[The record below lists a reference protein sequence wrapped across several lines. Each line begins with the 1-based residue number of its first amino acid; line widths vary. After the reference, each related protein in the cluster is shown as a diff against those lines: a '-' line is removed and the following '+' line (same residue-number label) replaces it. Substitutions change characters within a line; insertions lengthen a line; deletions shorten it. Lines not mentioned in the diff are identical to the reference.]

1 MSYDASIASAA
12 GVATQATSTAA
23 KKSGKLEQAD
33 FLKMLVAQM
42 KFQNPME
49 PTDPSK
55 FMEQMSQMTMI
66 QGISD
71 MQTTFKGLAESMSA
85 GQAFQASSLIGR
97 DVLVPGETG
106 NLLPG
111 GSIRGQVDLQEST
124 TALRVSITDKSGRV
138 VKVMELGSQ
147 KAGKADFSWDGKLDD
162 GTKAAAGA
170 YKVKVEAMTEGSMKV
185 QEANLSATVE
195 SVNIDSKGVALNL
208 QDGRQ
213 FGLKDIKE
221 IF

>member
-1 MSYDASIASAA
+1 MSYDATIASAA
-12 GVATQATSTAA
+12 GVSTQPTSTAP
-23 KKSGKLEQAD
+23 KKSGTLQQAD

-55 FMEQMSQMTMI
+55 FMEQMSQMTMV

-71 MQTTFKGLAESMSA
+71 MQATFKGMAESMNA
-85 GQAFQASSLIGR
+85 GQAFQASGLIGR
-97 DVLVPGETG
+97 EVLVPGDTG

-124 TALRVSITDKSGRV
+124 SALRVSVTDKSGRV

-147 KAGKADFSWDGKLDD
+147 KAGKADFTWDGKLDD
-162 GTKAAAGA
+162 GTQAAAGT
-170 YKVKVEAMTEGSMKV
+170 YKIKVEAMSEGSMKA
-185 QEANLSATVE
+185 QDATLSGKVE